1 MAMEEISRTGMK
13 IHDRTVTNMRK
24 VLEREEIYVINRR
37 AFKPPKNRNSS
48 MNIEEFL
55 LTLKTT
61 NMKILTTI
69 TSVKTLFW
77 LPRVRNLF
85 LISQGEFEYLF
96 HVLYKVK
103 FNTLNKVTIDL
114 VYILLILP
122 TENDFL

>member
-1 MAMEEISRTGMK
+1 MTAQ
-13 IHDRTVTNMRK
+13 VTNMRK
-24 VLEREEIYVINRR
+24 VLEREEIYVVDRR

-69 TSVKTLFW
+69 TSAKTLIW

-85 LISQGEFEYLF
+85 
-96 HVLYKVK
+96 
-103 FNTLNKVTIDL
+103 
-114 VYILLILP
+114 
-122 TENDFL
+122 